1 MVNCMADE
9 ILRADPRLRRQ
20 TLLALG
26 IGVILGGIVLIV
38 FQRWLAG
45 ISALP
50 GNDLL
55 ITRLWRMIGIA
66 LTGSAICLGLLAW
79 YAMHKAARIRTAR
92 QWPHPGTR
100 VLRDTPIRREEAAL
114 RISRVLTVLGM
125 ALLLFCLG
133 LGFVSWRILDAY
145 G

>member
-1 MVNCMADE
+1 MADE

-26 IGVILGGIVLIV
+26 IGAILGGIVLIA
-38 FQRWLAG
+38 FQHWLAG

-55 ITRLWRMIGIA
+55 IARLWRMIGIA
-66 LTGSAICLGLLAW
+66 LTGCAICLGLLAW
-79 YAMHKAARIRTAR
+79 YAMHKAARIRAAR

-100 VLRDTPIRREEAAL
+100 VLRDTPIRRGEAAM

-125 ALLLFCLG
+125 TLLLFCLG